1 MLPQHHVSNCTL
13 QRLPLY
19 VSFLR
24 SLPEDARNI
33 SSTEIAKSLGLN
45 PVQVRKDLA
54 AVGSKGR
61 PRVGYDIHWLTGHL
75 TAYLSGGEEYS
86 AVLVGLGN
94 LGRALTAHSS
104 LADYGFAVKAVFDSN
119 QALVGSWFAGH
130 QVQGMHKLVPVCQQ
144 LQATVGIITV
154 PKEQAQPVCDLLVTG
169 GVRIVWNFSTAHLT
183 APQGI
188 IVQDEDIAAS
198 LALATRQMLS
208 QQQASPH
215 SATIQGG
222 VSA

>member
-1 MLPQHHVSNCTL
+1 MLPQHHVSNYTL

-61 PRVGYDIHWLTGHL
+61 PRVGYDIDWLTRHL
-75 TAYLSGGEEYS
+75 TTYLSGGREYS

-94 LGRALTAHSS
+94 LGRALTAHSG
-104 LADYGFAVKAVFDSN
+104 LADYGFAVKAVFDNN
-119 QALVGSWFAGH
+119 QTLVGSRFAGH
-130 QVQGMHKLVPVCQQ
+130 QVQEMHKLVPVCRQ

-169 GVRIVWNFSTAHLT
+169 GVQIVWNFSPAHLT
-183 APQGI
+183 APQGVT
-188 IVQDEDIAAS
+188 VQDEDIAAS
-198 LALATRQMLS
+198 LALITRQILGRR
-208 QQQASPH
+208 QADSG
-215 SATIQGG
+215 STTIQGG
-222 VSA
+222 ESA